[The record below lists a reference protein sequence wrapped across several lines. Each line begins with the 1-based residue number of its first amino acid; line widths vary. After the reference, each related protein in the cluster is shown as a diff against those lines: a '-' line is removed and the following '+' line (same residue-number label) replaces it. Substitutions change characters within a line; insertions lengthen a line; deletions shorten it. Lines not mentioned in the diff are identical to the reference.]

1 MTTNNNICFYL
12 NGMALIKKSN
22 GFGPFV
28 YLLINSGRMICSGA
42 SGTASRPS
50 FSLGTPA
57 SMSFK

>member
-1 MTTNNNICFYL
+1 
-12 NGMALIKKSN
+12 MALIKKSN

-57 SMSFK
+57 SISFR